1 MALRLLLFS
10 TDSDMA
16 LVLAKLL
23 AESDLEV
30 EFCSEMLASVEKVTR
45 GNFDLIVVD
54 WDDGAEATF
63 LLKTARELKS
73 TQECLAMALV
83 SDAASA
89 ASAVQIGAH
98 GILNKPIVPE
108 QVKETLATIRKLID
122 SRQRDDGPAVASI
135 MRPEAAT
142 RIQRIDPLEPPAEEP
157 VDPTQPPAH
166 ARDPKLRFLSRK
178 PRDLPSLR
186 PLKETAV
193 VPQLERQSGTLF
205 SSLTQPAES
214 PEPRE
219 RRATA
224 KRYPRSGKRIAAA
237 VVLLCAAAL
246 AYIWAPGS
254 SYVERVGSLS
264 RRIFSRKQAPQQS
277 PQNGEET
284 LAVPGVDSSDS
295 AAGKTTQHAPALP
308 GSEES
313 SDDSSS
319 DIQVIPV
326 MNSSDSNS
334 STTTVAQP
342 SGPEAPASPE
352 AALGETTV
360 AVAPAVSVGA
370 APSLSTSR
378 QEPHPRRPSATVG
391 QSPAQ
396 LPQSLN
402 VSNPINPMQTAAA
415 PVFSGALT
423 PVVVPEET
431 TKQLLLN
438 QVPPSY
444 PEEAVRVGLQGT
456 VVLQAIIARDG
467 SVRDVTLVRGPF
479 VLARA
484 AVEAVRQWQYKPYI
498 LNGQPVEAQT
508 FVTVNFRLPAS
519 GSISGKPSAVSVPN
533 QSPARP

>member
-277 PQNGEET
+277 AQNGEET